1 MALKLPDRPVPR
13 PPALVTAPDNWIDW
27 SEHPA
32 APFIKEADKIV
43 FAELKA
49 KKAAGTL
56 TKWEAYDLRQCV
68 TGLVVDRRRRRM
80 TRDERYRDE
89 LAVEAARTPRDR
101 ELSEARFAYGVKLM
115 ARLDEEREEERRDA
129 AHGALLVF
137 EVEAAPP
144 ASTDQEK
151 VRDAGRA
158 RVHPDQGGEAPTG
171 RVIKPRRRR
180 RPRLTILQAYA
191 DGPDDDDDDY

>member
-1 MALKLPDRPVPR
+1 M
-13 PPALVTAPDNWIDW
+13 TAPDNWIDW

-43 FAELKA
+43 FSKLKA

-56 TKWEAYDLRQCV
+56 TKWEAYDLRECV

-101 ELSEARFAYGVKLM
+101 ELSEARFAHGVKLM
-115 ARLDEEREEERRDA
+115 ARLEEAEADERRDA
-129 AHGALLVF
+129 AHGSLLVF
-137 EVEAAPP
+137 EVEATPP
-144 ASTDQEK
+144 ALTDEETA
-151 VRDAGRA
+151 RDAERA
-158 RVHPDQGGEAPTG
+158 RFVPDQGGEATPSPAI
-171 RVIKPRRRR
+171 RPRRRR
-180 RPRLTILQAYA
+180 RPRLTVLHAYA
-191 DGPDDDDDDY
+191 DGPDDDDDY

>member
-1 MALKLPDRPVPR
+1 MALKLPDRPVPC
-13 PPALVTAPDNWIDW
+13 PPTLVIAPDNWIDM

-32 APFIKEADKIV
+32 APLFKEADKIV
-43 FAELKA
+43 FAKLKA

-56 TKWEAYDLRQCV
+56 TKWEAYDLRECV
-68 TGLVVDRRRRRM
+68 TGRVIDRRRRRM
-80 TRDERYRDE
+80 TRDERYRDM

-129 AHGALLVF
+129 AHGSRLVF
-137 EVEAAPP
+137 EVEATPP
-144 ASTDQEK
+144 AASDEEEA
-151 VRDAGRA
+151 RDAERA
-158 RVHPDQGGEAPTG
+158 RFIPDQGGVAS
-171 RVIKPRRRR
+171 RAISPRRRR